1 MKLIKQR
8 LIPLLVAGA
17 LSSTTAQAGALA
29 DLYQL
34 ALDNDPQLKAAQAS
48 YLAGQEA
55 VPQGRAGLLPQIN
68 AGGSLTQSDSGS
80 LNQEASDRAWQ
91 VSLVQPVFD
100 TTKWFSFQ
108 KSKVISEQAK
118 LQFDLAQQQLIE
130 RTVNAYLSVLNARSA
145 LETAQAQ
152 ERALQRR
159 LDQINAQ
166 FDVGLIA
173 ITDVQEAQAS
183 FDNAVVQRIDA
194 EGALANSY
202 EALERLAGQPL
213 NQVDPL
219 REDYPIEALA
229 PADPGA
235 WLEKARSGNLALK
248 LSELAVDSSRRD
260 TQIARSGHHPK
271 VNLEAAYGYSEN
283 EFQPTTGQWDDNSSV
298 ALKLSVPIFSGGAT
312 SSRVREAE
320 QGLYA
325 AQYNREDQYRAV
337 TEQTRSLLRD
347 LQTSVQSVKARLQSI
362 KSRETALRATEE
374 GFNVGTRNVV
384 DVLQAEQALYQARL
398 DYANARFNHVSTLF
412 QFKLQ
417 LGTLNPDDLLA
428 LDEWLQAEAES

>member
-1 MKLIKQR
+1 MKQMKKR

-17 LSSTTAQAGALA
+17 MATSTAQAAALA

-34 ALDNDPQLKAAQAS
+34 SLKNDPQLKAAEAT

-68 AGGSLTQSDSGS
+68 AGGSYTHSDSGA
-80 LNQEASDRAWQ
+80 LNQSAKDRAWQ

-100 TTKWFSFQ
+100 TSKWFGFQ
-108 KSKVISEQAK
+108 KSKVISEQAQI
-118 LQFDLAQQQLIE
+118 QFDLAQQQLIQ
-130 RTVNAYLSVLNARSA
+130 RSVNAYLGVLNAMSA
-145 LETAQAQ
+145 LDTAQAQ

-159 LDQINAQ
+159 LDQVNAQ

-202 EALERLAGQPL
+202 EALNRLAGQTFDT
-213 NQVDPL
+213 VDPL
-219 REDYPIEALA
+219 REDYPIEALSPND
-229 PADPGA
+229 PAA
-235 WLEKARSGNLALK
+235 WLEKARTGNLALK
-248 LSELAVDSSRRD
+248 LSELGVESSRRD

-283 EFQPTTGQWDDNSSV
+283 EFQPSSGQWDDNSQV
-298 ALKLSVPIFSGGAT
+298 ALTLSVPVFSGGAT
-312 SSRVREAE
+312 SSKVREAE

-347 LQTSVQSVKARLQSI
+347 LLTSVQSVKARLQSI

-412 QFKLQ
+412 RFKLQ

-428 LDEWLQAEAES
+428 LDEWLQPAS

>member
-1 MKLIKQR
+1 MKQMKKQ
-8 LIPLLVAGA
+8 LIPLLVA
-17 LSSTTAQAGALA
+17 STLASTSVYAGALA
-29 DLYQL
+29 DLYNL
-34 ALDNDPQLKAAQAS
+34 ALSNDPQLKAAEAT

-55 VPQGRAGLLPQIN
+55 IPQGRAGLLPQIN
-68 AGGSLTQSDSGS
+68 ADGSYTHTDSGALS
-80 LNQEASDRAWQ
+80 QSAKNRAWQ

-100 TTKWFSFQ
+100 TTRWFGFQ
-108 KSKVISEQAK
+108 KSKVISEQARV
-118 LQFDLAQQQLIE
+118 QFDLAQQQLIQ
-130 RTVNAYLSVLNARSA
+130 RSVNAYLGVLNAMSA
-145 LETAQAQ
+145 LDTAQAQ

-159 LDQINAQ
+159 LDQVNAQ

-183 FDNAVVQRIDA
+183 FDNAVVQRIDS

-202 EALERLAGQPL
+202 EALSRLAGQSFDT
-213 NQVDPL
+213 VDPL
-219 REDYPIEALA
+219 RKDYPIEALSPSD
-229 PADPGA
+229 PAA
-235 WLEKARSGNLALK
+235 WLEKARTGNLSLK
-248 LSELAVDSSRRD
+248 LSKLGVESSRRD
-260 TQIARSGHHPK
+260 SQIARSGHHPK

-283 EFQPTTGQWDDNSSV
+283 EFQPASGQWDDNSQV
-298 ALKLSVPIFSGGAT
+298 ALTFSVPLFSGGAT
-312 SSRVREAE
+312 RSKVREAE

-325 AQYNREDQYRAV
+325 AQFNREDQYRAV

-398 DYANARFNHVSTLF
+398 DYANARFNHISTLF
-412 QFKLQ
+412 RFKLQ
-417 LGTLNPDDLLA
+417 LGTLSPDDLLA
-428 LDEWLQAEAES
+428 LDEWLKTEG

>member
-1 MKLIKQR
+1 MKQMKKR

-17 LSSTTAQAGALA
+17 MATSTAQAAALA

-34 ALDNDPQLKAAQAS
+34 SLKNDPQLKAAEAT

-68 AGGSLTQSDSGS
+68 AGGSYTHSDSGA
-80 LNQEASDRAWQ
+80 LNQSAKDRAWQ

-100 TTKWFSFQ
+100 TSKWFGFQ
-108 KSKVISEQAK
+108 KSKVTSEQAQI
-118 LQFDLAQQQLIE
+118 QFDLAQQQLIQ
-130 RTVNAYLSVLNARSA
+130 RSVNAYLGVLNAMSA
-145 LETAQAQ
+145 LDTAQAQ

-159 LDQINAQ
+159 LDQVNAQ

-202 EALERLAGQPL
+202 EALNRLAGQTFDT
-213 NQVDPL
+213 VDPL
-219 REDYPIEALA
+219 REDYPIEALSPND
-229 PADPGA
+229 PAA
-235 WLEKARSGNLALK
+235 WLEKARTGNLALK
-248 LSELAVDSSRRD
+248 LSELGVESSRRD

-283 EFQPTTGQWDDNSSV
+283 EFQPSSGQWDDNSQV
-298 ALKLSVPIFSGGAT
+298 ALTLSVPVFSGGAT
-312 SSRVREAE
+312 SSKVREAE

-347 LQTSVQSVKARLQSI
+347 LLTSVQSVKARLQSI

-412 QFKLQ
+412 RFKLQ

-428 LDEWLQAEAES
+428 LDEWLQPAS

>member
-1 MKLIKQR
+1 MKQMKKR
-8 LIPLLVAGA
+8 LIPLLIAGA
-17 LSSTTAQAGALA
+17 MASSTAQAGALA

-34 ALDNDPQLKAAQAS
+34 ALDNDPQLKAAEAS

-68 AGGSLTQSDSGS
+68 AGGSYTQSDSGA

-100 TTKWFSFQ
+100 TSKWFTFQ
-108 KSKVISEQAK
+108 KSKVVGEQAK
-118 LQFDLAQQQLIE
+118 LQFDLAQQQLIQ
-130 RTVNAYLSVLNARSA
+130 RTVDAYLGVLRAMSA
-145 LETAQAQ
+145 LDTAQAQ

-159 LDQINAQ
+159 LDQVNAQ

-202 EALERLAGQPL
+202 EALERLAGEPL
-213 NQVDPL
+213 KQVDPL
-219 REDYPIEALA
+219 RADYPIEALS
-229 PADPGA
+229 PADPLA
-235 WLEKARSGNLALK
+235 WLEKARDGNLALK
-248 LSELAVDSSRRD
+248 LSELGVESSRRD
-260 TQIARSGHHPK
+260 NQIARSGHHPK
-271 VNLEAAYGYSEN
+271 VNLEAAYGYSES
-283 EFQPTTGQWDDNSSV
+283 EFQYQDWDDNSKV
-298 ALKLSVPIFSGGAT
+298 ALTLSVPIFSGGAT
-312 SSRVREAE
+312 SSKVREAE

-325 AQYNREDQYRAV
+325 AQYNREDQYREV

-398 DYANARFNHVSTLF
+398 DYATARFNHVSTLF
-412 QFKLQ
+412 RFKLQ

-428 LDEWLQAEAES
+428 LDEWLQVTPAS

>member
-1 MKLIKQR
+1 MKQQ
-8 LIPLLVAGA
+8 LIPLLLAGSLA
-17 LSSTTAQAGALA
+17 STGAHAGALA

-34 ALDNDPQLKAAQAS
+34 ALDNDPQLKAAEAT

-68 AGGSLTQSDSGS
+68 AGASYTHTDSGALDQS
-80 LNQEASDRAWQ
+80 AKDRAWQ

-100 TTKWFSFQ
+100 TTKWFTFQ
-108 KSKVISEQAK
+108 KSKVISEQAR
-118 LQFDLAQQQLIE
+118 LQFDLAQQQLIQ
-130 RTVNAYLSVLNARSA
+130 RSVNAYLGVLNAMSA

-152 ERALQRR
+152 ERALKRR
-159 LDQINAQ
+159 LDQVNAQ

-202 EALERLAGQPL
+202 EALERLAGESL
-213 NQVDPL
+213 EQVDPL
-219 REDYPIEALA
+219 REDYPIEALS
-229 PADPGA
+229 PADPAA

-248 LSELAVDSSRRD
+248 LSELGVETSRRD

-283 EFQPTTGQWDDNSSV
+283 EFQPTTGQWDDNSQV
-298 ALKLSVPIFSGGAT
+298 ALTLSVPLFSGGGT

-398 DYANARFNHVSTLF
+398 DYATARFNHVSTLF

-417 LGTLNPDDLLA
+417 LGTLSPDDLLA
-428 LDEWLQAEAES
+428 LDEWLDASA

>member
-1 MKLIKQR
+1 MKKR

-17 LSSTTAQAGALA
+17 MATSTAQAAALA

-34 ALDNDPQLKAAQAS
+34 SLKNDPQLKAAEAT

-68 AGGSLTQSDSGS
+68 AGGSYTHSDSGA
-80 LNQEASDRAWQ
+80 LNQSAKDRAWQ

-100 TTKWFSFQ
+100 TSKWFGFQ
-108 KSKVISEQAK
+108 KSKVISEQAQI
-118 LQFDLAQQQLIE
+118 QFDLAQQQLIQ
-130 RTVNAYLSVLNARSA
+130 RSVNAYLGVLNAMSA
-145 LETAQAQ
+145 LDTAQAQ

-159 LDQINAQ
+159 LDQVNAQ

-202 EALERLAGQPL
+202 EALNRLAGQTFDT
-213 NQVDPL
+213 VDPL
-219 REDYPIEALA
+219 REDYPIEALSPND
-229 PADPGA
+229 PAA
-235 WLEKARSGNLALK
+235 WLEKARTGNLALK
-248 LSELAVDSSRRD
+248 LSELGVESSRRD

-283 EFQPTTGQWDDNSSV
+283 EFQPSSGQWDDNSQV
-298 ALKLSVPIFSGGAT
+298 ALTLSVPVFSGGAT
-312 SSRVREAE
+312 SSKVREAE

-347 LQTSVQSVKARLQSI
+347 LLTSVQSVKARLQSI

-412 QFKLQ
+412 RFKLQ

-428 LDEWLQAEAES
+428 LDEWLQPAS

>member
-1 MKLIKQR
+1 MKKRLLPLI
-8 LIPLLVAGA
+8 IAGA
-17 LSSTTAQAGALA
+17 FVSSAAQAGALA

-34 ALDNDPQLKAAQAS
+34 ALDNDPQLKAAEAT

-55 VPQGRAGLLPQIN
+55 VPQGRAALLPQVN
-68 AGGSLTQSDSGS
+68 AGGSYTQSDSG
-80 LNQEASDRAWQ
+80 LLDQEASDRAWQ

-100 TTKWFSFQ
+100 TTKWFTFQ
-108 KSKVISEQAK
+108 KSKLVGEQAK
-118 LQFDLAQQQLIE
+118 LQFDLAQQQLIQ
-130 RTVNAYLSVLNARSA
+130 RTVNAYLGVLNAKSA

-159 LDQINAQ
+159 LDQVNAQ

-194 EGALANSY
+194 EGALANSF
-202 EALERLAGQPL
+202 EALERLSGSPFS
-213 NQVDPL
+213 QVDPL
-219 REDYPIEALA
+219 REDYPVEALT
-229 PADPGA
+229 PADPA
-235 WLEKARSGNLALK
+235 VWLEKARNGNLALK
-248 LSELAVDSSRRD
+248 LSELGVETSRRD
-260 TQIARSGHHPK
+260 TQIARSGHHPR
-271 VNLEAAYGYSEN
+271 VNLEAAYGYSES
-283 EFQPTTGQWDDNSSV
+283 EFQPATGQWDDNSQV
-298 ALKLSVPIFSGGAT
+298 ALTLSVPIFSGGAT

-398 DYANARFNHVSTLF
+398 NYANARFNHVSTLF
-412 QFKLQ
+412 RFKLQ
-417 LGTLNPDDLLA
+417 LGTLSPDDLIA
-428 LDEWLQAEAES
+428 LDEWLQAGPAS